1 MADNKKNDDFVPL
14 APMPDGS
21 NSSNNN
27 NNNIGD
33 GDKEGDSLVGRGA
46 GTDALPA
53 TSTGFMAKIEHSAPF
68 SILAYCMSSISMTV
82 VNKYVVSGTSWNLT
96 FFYLAIQSI
105 VCIAAITAC
114 KKVGLIQSLAPLE
127 TDRIKKWYPISLV
140 LVGMIYTSTKALQ
153 FLSVPVYTIFKNL
166 TIIAIAYGEVLWFGG
181 AVSPLALTSFGLM
194 VLSSVVAA
202 WADVKSA
209 VSGDYSA
216 TTGDEDALA
225 TLNAGYFWMAMN
237 VFCSAAYV
245 LGMRKVIHKMNF
257 KDWDTM
263 YYNNLLT
270 IPVLLISSL
279 VAEDW
284 SSDNFAKNFPE
295 ESRNR
300 IFVGIIYSGL
310 AAIFIS
316 YCTAWCIRV
325 TSSTTYSMVGALNKL
340 PIAVSGLIFF
350 AAPVTTGS
358 VSAIFLGFVSGIVY
372 TWSKVKDAEAKK
384 NSLPTT
390 ENSRE
395 SK

>member
-1 MADNKKNDDFVPL
+1 MANQNKKNDDFVMTNMSEG
-14 APMPDGS
+14 A
-21 NSSNNN
+21 NE
-27 NNNIGD
+27 NNIGD
-33 GDKEGDSLVGRGA
+33 GEKENDSLVGRGP
-46 GTDALPA
+46 GTNALPA
-53 TSTGFMAKIEHSAPF
+53 QPGGFMAKVENSGPF
-68 SILAYCMSSISMTV
+68 SILAYCLSSISMTV

-96 FFYLAIQSI
+96 FFYLAVQSI

-114 KKVGLIQSLAPLE
+114 KQFGLIKSLAPLE
-127 TDRIKKWYPISLV
+127 MDRIKKWYPISLV

-153 FLSVPVYTIFKNL
+153 YLSVPVYTIFKNL

-181 AVSPLALTSFGLM
+181 SVTPIALSSFGLM

-202 WADVKSA
+202 WADIRA
-209 VSGDYSA
+209 AISGDYSA

-237 VFCSAAYV
+237 VICSASYV

-270 IPVLLISSL
+270 IPVLVFFSL
-279 VAEDW
+279 VTEDW
-284 SSDNFAKNFPE
+284 SSANLAKNFPE
-295 ESRNR
+295 DTRNR
-300 IFVGIIYSGL
+300 MMVGIIYSGL

-316 YCTAWCIRV
+316 YCSAWCIRV

-350 AAPVTTGS
+350 AAPVTVGS
-358 VSAIFLGFVSGIVY
+358 VSAIFIGFVSGIVY
-372 TWSKVKDAEAKK
+372 AWAKVKENEAKK
-384 NSLPTT
+384 NALPTA
-390 ENSRE
+390 ENS
-395 SK
+395 K